1 MKVLEQ
7 KRILL
12 GVTGGIAAY
21 KSAELVRRLRQHG
34 ADVQVVMTA
43 AACEFVTPLTF
54 QALSGHP
61 VRLDTFDAS
70 GEAAMSHIELARWAD
85 TILVAPC
92 SANTLAK
99 IAHGI
104 ADNLLSTLVLA
115 ADAPLLL
122 APAMNRQMWAQPAV
136 MENIQAL
143 ALRQVQILGPAVGEQ
158 ACGEHG
164 AGRMLEPDQLVDA
177 LIQSFRHQ
185 ALAGLRVLI
194 TAGPTR
200 EAIDPVR
207 FLSNRSSG
215 KMGYALARA
224 AREAGAAVTLVT
236 GPVSLSAPDGVEV
249 EYVETALEMQHA
261 VLMQAANTDI
271 FIACAAVA
279 DYRLDK
285 PAEHKIKKQPD
296 SMQLTLLKNPDI
308 LAEVAALPEPPFS
321 VGFAAETDD
330 LLKNSREKLLR
341 KNLNLIAANQV
352 GKQQGFEQDDNA
364 LTVIW
369 RDGQQELPQAG
380 KDKLAR
386 KLLQIIAQHYSQ
398 QAEQKKNEKHT
409 IENS

>member
-1 MKVLEQ
+1 
-7 KRILL
+7 
-12 GVTGGIAAY
+12 
-21 KSAELVRRLRQHG
+21 
-34 ADVQVVMTA
+34 
-43 AACEFVTPLTF
+43 
-54 QALSGHP
+54 
-61 VRLDTFDAS
+61 
-70 GEAAMSHIELARWAD
+70 
-85 TILVAPC
+85 
-92 SANTLAK
+92 
-99 IAHGI
+99 
-104 ADNLLSTLVLA
+104 
-115 ADAPLLL
+115 
-122 APAMNRQMWAQPAV
+122 
-136 MENIQAL
+136 
-143 ALRQVQILGPAVGEQ
+143 VGEQ

-177 LIQSFRHQ
+177 LIRSFRHQ

-200 EAIDPVR
+200 EAINPVR

-249 EYVETALEMQHA
+249 EYVETALEMHQA
-261 VLMQAANTDI
+261 VLMQAVKADI

-279 DYRLDK
+279 DYRFDK
-285 PAEHKIKKQPD
+285 PTEHKIKKQPD

-330 LLKNSREKLLR
+330 LLRNAREKLLR

-386 KLLQIIAQHYSQ
+386 KLLRIIAQHYSQ

-409 IENS
+409 TENS